1 MFDKFASASMHLES
15 APPNQTP
22 DFLLSSHVDLI
33 GGPHRSIH
41 SCEILWCC
49 LRRGLAGSKH
59 VLRHWIGSN
68 EDGRNRVSGIN
79 EAIVEFDSDHR
90 GHLIGSMRRAV

>member
-49 LRRGLAGSKH
+49 LRRG
-59 VLRHWIGSN
+59 
-68 EDGRNRVSGIN
+68 RVSGIN
-79 EAIVEFDSDHR
+79 EAIVEFDPDHR

>member
-1 MFDKFASASMHLES
+1 MIDKFASASMHLES

-22 DFLLSSHVDLI
+22 DFMRALVRKFLADLSALLSSHVDLI

-49 LRRGLAGSKH
+49 LRRG
-59 VLRHWIGSN
+59 
-68 EDGRNRVSGIN
+68 RVSGIN
-79 EAIVEFDSDHR
+79 EAIVEFDPDHR

>member
-1 MFDKFASASMHLES
+1 MIDKFASASMHLES

-22 DFLLSSHVDLI
+22 DFMRALVRKFLADLSALLSSHVDLI

-49 LRRGLAGSKH
+49 LRRGLAGSKY
-59 VLRHWIGSN
+59 VLRHW
-68 EDGRNRVSGIN
+68 DRQ
-79 EAIVEFDSDHR
+79 
-90 GHLIGSMRRAV
+90 

>member
-22 DFLLSSHVDLI
+22 DFLLSSHVDPI

-41 SCEILWCC
+41 SCEIL
-49 LRRGLAGSKH
+49 L
-59 VLRHWIGSN
+59 VLPAPW
-68 EDGRNRVSGIN
+68 RVSGIN
-79 EAIVEFDSDHR
+79 EAIVEFDPDRR